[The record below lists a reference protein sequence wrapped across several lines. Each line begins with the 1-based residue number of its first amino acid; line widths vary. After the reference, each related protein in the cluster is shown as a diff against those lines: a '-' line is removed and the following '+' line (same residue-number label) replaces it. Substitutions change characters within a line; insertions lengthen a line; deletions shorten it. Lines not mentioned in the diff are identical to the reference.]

1 MVFKL
6 DYTLVRSALK
16 VTMLALVLSLVTTA
30 IATYLMANSAEELE
44 RGLKLGLS
52 IGTLIPILVALP
64 VSYYVMQQRQNIRI
78 INEKLVYLLRFDQ
91 LTSLLS
97 RRAFFQEAETALERL
112 HGGSQPNAAFFID
125 LDHFKQVNDKFGHA
139 TGDEVLI
146 VLGTVMNDYL
156 QSGEIAGRM
165 GGEEFCMFVQNCSPD
180 MALAKAQKL
189 VDEFRHQAR
198 IVDGKEVGCTL
209 SIGVA
214 VSTDTDDLDNL
225 LGEADRLLYIAK
237 QNGRNCVALDHDLQV
252 AA

>member
-6 DYTLVRSALK
+6 DYTLVRGALK

-30 IATYLMANSAEELE
+30 IATYLTTNSAEELE

-64 VSYYVMQQRQNIRI
+64 ISYYVMQQRQKIRI
-78 INEKLVYLLRFDQ
+78 INEKLIYLIRFDQ

-97 RRAFFQEAETALERL
+97 RRAFFQEVETALERL
-112 HGGSQPNAAFFID
+112 QGGSQPNAVFFID
-125 LDHFKQVNDKFGHA
+125 LDHFKQVNDQFGHA
-139 TGDEVLI
+139 IGDKVLKI
-146 VLGTVMNDYL
+146 LGTVMNDYL
-156 QSGEIAGRM
+156 KPGEIAGRM
-165 GGEEFCMFVQNCSPD
+165 GGEEFCMFVQNCPPD
-180 MALAKAQKL
+180 MALARAQKL

-198 IVDGKEVGCTL
+198 IVDGKEVGCTM

-214 VSTDTDDLDNL
+214 VSADTDDLDNL
-225 LGEADRLLYIAK
+225 LGKADRLLYIAK
-237 QNGRNCVALDHDLQV
+237 QHGRDCVALENDLQV